1 MTSLIFKLNNMK
13 KFVFAVALISQFIF
27 SQDATDKILKVEYD
41 EYRIFRQGF
50 INLDL
55 GTLLVSDDYSYY
67 SSNVQKKITDNSV
80 PDVNAIMFKA
90 GKDNVE
96 ILPEIIIDRKQSLL
110 TERLYDDLQL
120 MNYYAVIEP
129 LPKMKWKLSTEQKV
143 IGKYNCKKATVEFR
157 GRTYEAWYTLQIP
170 ISLGPWKFNG
180 LPGIILA
187 VEDQTGIYKWQ
198 ARLVS
203 YKNNITKKE
212 LLVKTASDS
221 KFENISFQ
229 NYDAKRVQKAQN
241 KIQTIKARN
250 GARGMQFGMTT
261 TFESDKEPQNEFRTE
276 MIFK

>member
-1 MTSLIFKLNNMK
+1 MK
-13 KFVFAVALISQFIF
+13 KIIFIIIIISQFAF
-27 SQDATDKILKVEYD
+27 SQNNSDKILLIEYD

-67 SSNVQKKITDNSV
+67 SSKVQKKITNNSV

-90 GKDNVE
+90 GKGNVE
-96 ILPEIIIDRKQSLL
+96 ILPEIVIDRKQSLL

-221 KFENISFQ
+221 KFESISFQ